1 MWLYVLLISRL
12 FQSIVISH
20 FTFHYLLHLGCIGYG
35 GLICRIK
42 EAKLCSLSGLRD
54 ERFLPFAFIF
64 YSAFKV
70 AITRG
75 RVSKLLNE
83 KSVLKNSDFRAPKNW
98 VRWVT
103 LGVSKTQVA
112 MHSHSHSRHIREIR
126 IQCARK
132 LYVFNSLRQIIQ
144 ICNRKP
150 RSRTIHLTFNS
161 FNFISRR
168 TQENCS

>member
-1 MWLYVLLISRL
+1 MLLISRL

-35 GLICRIK
+35 GVICRIK

-64 YSAFKV
+64 YFAFKV

-75 RVSKLLNE
+75 RVSKLLHE
-83 KSVLKNSDFRAPKNW
+83 KSVLKNSDFRAPKTKSVGCLENSGSHAQPQPQPPYSRNSNS
-98 VRWVT
+98 VREEA
-103 LGVSKTQVA
+103 LCFQFVA
-112 MHSHSHSRHIREIR
+112 TDYRDLQQETKEPYNTID
-126 IQCARK
+126 IQ
-132 LYVFNSLRQIIQ
+132 S
-144 ICNRKP
+144 P
-150 RSRTIHLTFNS
+150 FNS

-168 TQENCS
+168 TQENFS